1 MKKGRILLTAVLL
14 LIPLLSFTAQ
24 AQTKLTSKQLYS
36 QFRNPDDS
44 YRPYVRWWW
53 NGDRVKAEELVRELH
68 VLKDAGIGGVEINPI
83 SFPTGADTLDTKPLK
98 WLSDEWIDML
108 GVVFDEAKRIG
119 LKCDLIIGSGW
130 PFGAEDLPRNER
142 AEVMLTYAKPVPGG
156 ERLEMSLFHIFK
168 EIDPG
173 VTIVNPRRTP
183 ELVSMYLVPDPVN
196 SLDDKIDLTGNIKDG
211 VLDINVPEGKW
222 QLYALVKFESFA
234 SVINGAPGA
243 AGSILN
249 HMDAAAVRHYL
260 DHMADAIE
268 AKLGPLSGH
277 LRAFFVDSM
286 ELEGNNWTADFAS
299 EFKARRGYDL
309 LPWLPFTMF
318 EVGRLGDVKSFEYGS
333 KKSPKFQEEV
343 DRVRFDF
350 ELTKAELLHER
361 YTATFLAWCKEK
373 GVKSRAQA
381 YGRGFF
387 PLESS
392 LGYDFPEGE
401 SWTTNWLRHK
411 IGEEMG
417 DEDYR
422 RGRGYTMI
430 NKYVSSA
437 GNLTG
442 KRVVSAEE
450 MTNTYKVFT
459 TSLEF
464 LKVGSDMSAISGIT
478 HPIWHGFNYSPP
490 EAAFPGW
497 VQYGTFHNERNTWWP
512 YVKSLNDYRTRIS
525 SQLQNA
531 DMYTDIAI
539 LPANYD
545 MWTTMGVQTEPFPVK
560 LNIPYT
566 SLIWEAI
573 HKTGGGAD
581 YVSEIILKDATVRN
595 GKLCYG
601 PKEYGTLFIVEVTG
615 TTPET
620 LAKLEEFV
628 RQGGRVFC
636 IGKYPEK
643 SLGLDNYE
651 ARDKEIAEAVGRLK
665 TFPERFVLLEK
676 PEDGKYL
683 EWYQDVMEKYSLPHS
698 ITISTPDRFLLQN
711 RYVTDDNS
719 NIFLFVN
726 AHMSEARYTD
736 VTFPKSITSGKHA
749 WVYDP
754 ASGTRFPLKLDEDGK
769 VSLRF
774 GPSETYLFVFNK
786 DGSSA
791 GSATKKGKAPVLH
804 NPVLDGPDLPSL
816 FVPYNIAYRRV
827 LSGPWELTLH
837 QPEPDTTW
845 TATLD
850 SLQDFKDMADS
861 SFVNFMGTVVYKTSF
876 TVLGAGDTPKY
887 ISLGKVGDICELKIN
902 GKDAGML
909 WFGERKYDISPY
921 VKVGENTVEVKV
933 TTVMGNYMQTL
944 KDNAVVQRFIL
955 KRNQP
960 YMPAGLIGPVK
971 LYK

>member
-1 MKKGRILLTAVLL
+1 MKSSRIILITALL
-14 LIPLLSFTAQ
+14 LVLPLAGMTQ
-24 AQTKLTSKQLYS
+24 AQTKLSSKQLYS
-36 QFRNPDDS
+36 QFQNPDS
-44 YRPYVRWWW
+44 RYRPFVRWWW

-68 VLKDAGIGGVEINPI
+68 ILKDAGIGGVEINPI
-83 SFPTGADTLDTKPLK
+83 SFPSGADTLDTKPLK

-108 GVVFDEAKRIG
+108 KVVFDEADRIG
-119 LKCDLIIGSGW
+119 LQCDLIIGSGW
-130 PFGAEDLPRNER
+130 PFGAEDLPRDER
-142 AEVMLTYAKPVPGG
+142 AEVLLTYALPVPSG
-156 ERLEMSLFHIFK
+156 ERLEMSTFHIFK

-183 ELVSMYLVPDPVN
+183 ELVSVCLAPDPMG
-196 SLDDKIDLTGNIKDG
+196 SLDDAIDLSGNVKDG
-211 VLDINVPEGKW
+211 IISVDVPEGKW
-222 QLYALVKFESFA
+222 QLYAMVKFESFA

-249 HMDAAAVRHYL
+249 HMDATAVRHYL

-286 ELEGNNWTADFAS
+286 ELEGNNWTADFAT

-333 KKSPKFQEEV
+333 KKTPKFQEEV

-361 YTATFLAWCKEK
+361 YTRTFLGWCKEK

-392 LGYDFPEGE
+392 LGYDIPEGE
-401 SWTTNWLRHK
+401 SWTTNWLKHR

-437 GNLTG
+437 AHLSGN
-442 KRVVSAEE
+442 RMVSAEE

-464 LKVGSDMSAISGIT
+464 LKVGSDMSAISGVT
-478 HPIWHGFNYSPP
+478 HSVWHGFNYSPL
-490 EAAFPGW
+490 EAEFPGW
-497 VQYGTFHNERNTWWP
+497 IQYGTFHNERNTWWP
-512 YVKSLNDYRTRIS
+512 YVKNLNDYRARLA

-581 YVSEIILKDATVRN
+581 YVSETILKDATVRK

-601 PKEYGTLFIVEVTG
+601 PKEYGTLFIVEVAG
-615 TTPET
+615 TTPEVIS
-620 LAKLEEFV
+620 KLEEFV
-628 RQGGRVFC
+628 KQGGRVFC
-636 IGKYPEK
+636 VGKYPQK
-643 SLGLDNYE
+643 SLGFKDYE
-651 ARDKEIAEAVGRLK
+651 ARDREIAAGVERLK
-665 TFPERFVLLEK
+665 AYPDNFILLQK

-683 EWYQDVMEKYSLPHS
+683 EWYEAVMEKYSLPHS
-698 ITISTPDRFLLQN
+698 ITVSTPDRFLLQN
-711 RYVTDDNS
+711 RYVTDDGS
-719 NIFLFVN
+719 NMFLMMN
-726 AHMSEARYTD
+726 AHMSEPRETD
-736 VTFPKSITSGKHA
+736 VTFPRSITSGKHA

-754 ASGTRFPLKLDEDGK
+754 ATGTRTALKLDSNGK
-769 VSLRF
+769 VHFRF
-774 GPSETYLFVFNK
+774 GPSETCLIVFNK
-786 DGSSA
+786 DGRASSKRNPSPVIL
-791 GSATKKGKAPVLH
+791 SAAK
-804 NPVLDGPDLPSL
+804 DLGT
-816 FVPYNIAYRRV
+816 AT
-827 LSGPWELTLH
+827 GPWTLTLH
-837 QPEPDTTW
+837 QPQLDSTW

-850 SLQDFKDMADS
+850 TLQDFKDMKDS
-861 SFVNFMGTVVYKTSF
+861 SFVNFMGTVVYKTAV
-876 TVLGAGDTPKY
+876 TLDGKNLPKY
-887 ISLGKVGDICELKIN
+887 IDLGKVADICELKVN
-902 GKDAGML
+902 GKDAGMK
-909 WFGERKYDISPY
+909 WFGERIYDISPY
-921 VKVGENTVEVKV
+921 VRGGENTIEVKV
-933 TTVMGNYMQTL
+933 TTLMGNYIQTL
-944 KDNAVVQRFIL
+944 KDNRAAQRFVL
-955 KRNQP
+955 RRNQP
-960 YMPAGLIGPVK
+960 YVSAGLIGPVK